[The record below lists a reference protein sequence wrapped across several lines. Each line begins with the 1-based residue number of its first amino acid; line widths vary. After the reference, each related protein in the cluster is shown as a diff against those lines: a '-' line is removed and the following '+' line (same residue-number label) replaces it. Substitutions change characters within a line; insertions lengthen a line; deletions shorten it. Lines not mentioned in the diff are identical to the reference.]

1 MNRCIIIC
9 IFSLLSLFKVKG
21 QSALNDIP
29 LTLQKLYSAILNADD
44 DERIRLND
52 SVRLIINDY
61 AISDSVF
68 RHRFDNLRYLG
79 QIDSP
84 DKKLKFITWNLP
96 LRNGENR
103 YYLYILRKNK
113 RRGENTVYKLE
124 GKYRQGTI
132 STDKT
137 YSAGDWYGALYYAIQ
152 PFRYKGKKHY
162 LLLGLDSDNIN
173 NSRKIIDI
181 LDFNEKD
188 EIIFGQDCLIK
199 DAKKKYRE
207 VLEYSAEGMISLRL
221 RTKKLI
227 VFDHIDP
234 FAMGHENDPESF
246 GAGLS
251 FDGYSF
257 RKGNW
262 EFVSDIDVRN
272 LK

>member
-1 MNRCIIIC
+1 MKRWIIIC
-9 IFSLLSLFKVKG
+9 TFSLLSLSQVKG
-21 QSALNDIP
+21 QSVVNDVSE
-29 LTLQKLYSAILNADD
+29 TLQKLYTAILNADD

-52 SVRLIINDY
+52 SVKLIINDY
-61 AISDSVF
+61 VMSDSLF

-84 DKKLKFITWNLP
+84 DGKLKFITWNLP

-103 YYLYILRKNK
+103 YYLYIIRKNK
-113 RRGENTVYKLE
+113 KREKNTVYKLE
-124 GKYRQGTI
+124 GKYRQESV
-132 STDKT
+132 STDKI
-137 YSAGDWYGALYYAIQ
+137 YSAGDWYGALYYSIQ
-152 PFRYKGKKHY
+152 PFRYKGNKLY
-162 LLLGLDSDNIN
+162 LILGLDSDNIN
-173 NSRKIIDI
+173 NSRKIIDF
-181 LDFNEKD
+181 LDFDDKD
-188 EIIFGQDCLIK
+188 EIIFGKDCLLR
-199 DAKKKYRE
+199 DSKKKYRE
-207 VLEYSAEGMISLRL
+207 VLEYSADGMISLRL

-227 VFDHIDP
+227 VFDHVDP

>member
-1 MNRCIIIC
+1 MNRLIFIC
-9 IFSLLSLFKVKG
+9 SFTLFSLFQVKG
-21 QSALNDIP
+21 QSAVNDIP
-29 LTLQKLYSAILNADD
+29 LTLQKLYTAILNADD

-52 SVRLIINDY
+52 SVKLIMNDY
-61 AISDSVF
+61 VMSDSVF

-84 DKKLKFITWNLP
+84 DGKLKLITWNLP
-96 LRNGENR
+96 LRKGENR
-103 YYLYILRKNK
+103 YYLYIIRKNK
-113 RRGENTVYKLE
+113 KQENNTVYKLE
-124 GKYRQGTI
+124 GKYRQESA

-137 YSAGDWYGALYYAIQ
+137 YSADNWYGALYYAIQ
-152 PFRYKGKKHY
+152 PFRYNGNKLY
-162 LLLGLDSDNIN
+162 LILGLDSDNVN

-181 LDFNEKD
+181 LDFNDND
-188 EIIFGQDCLIK
+188 EIIFGRDCLLRDGK
-199 DAKKKYRE
+199 RKYRE
-207 VLEYSAEGMISLRL
+207 VLEYSADGMISLRL

-227 VFDHIDP
+227 VFDHINP
-234 FAMGHENDPESF
+234 LALGHENDPESF

-262 EFVSDIDVRN
+262 EFKSNIDVRN